1 MYRYMHNRQSILY
14 GCYRCSLF
22 VFLFNLYEINKRTPG
37 MSGTVTA
44 KMMKTILSVNSGI
57 IHEDIS
63 AGVGI

>member
-1 MYRYMHNRQSILY
+1 
-14 GCYRCSLF
+14 
-22 VFLFNLYEINKRTPG
+22 

-63 AGVGI
+63 ASVGI